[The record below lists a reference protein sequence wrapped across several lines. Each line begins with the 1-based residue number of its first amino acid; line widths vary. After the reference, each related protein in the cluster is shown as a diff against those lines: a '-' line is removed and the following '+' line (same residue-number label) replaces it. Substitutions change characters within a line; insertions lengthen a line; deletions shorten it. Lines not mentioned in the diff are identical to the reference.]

1 MGHITVTLFAA
12 VLLKEAALA
21 LADSSLTIS
30 PISMPS
36 FTRANLIV
44 SVTLTGNRLSYFF
57 RNRFQMTARNSDT
70 GRPFSRKQTQ
80 SPILRY
86 IIVCVVYTVVT
97 YMYLLTQHSGYMDM
111 CLEFLNIEY
120 LPLKI
125 DWVKF
130 ELIL

>member
-1 MGHITVTLFAA
+1 MGHVTVTLFAA

-21 LADSSLTIS
+21 LADSSLITS

-44 SVTLTGNRLSYFF
+44 SVTLTGNRLSYFL

-86 IIVCVVYTVVT
+86 VFVCVVYTVVT
-97 YMYLLTQHSGYMDM
+97 YMYLLTQGMDM